1 MEAHCPVFFCSCN
14 LRVLGFLHMDQRS
27 VGIGNKNPDFFGGS
41 SPVTTAKFLFWVRDK
56 GGFPSDSDGK
66 ESACNEGDLGS
77 IPGLGR
83 SSGGGHDNSLQYSC
97 LETSPW
103 TEEPGG
109 LQAMGSQRV
118 RHDWASMHT
127 HTHTHTQG
135 KGEKVQLY
143 LEISSLQRAAGL
155 LGILSGTAPFLV
167 NFTPENRLGH
177 PCGPP
182 VSASHFKGW

>member
-1 MEAHCPVFFCSCN
+1 MLAH
-14 LRVLGFLHMDQRS
+14 
-27 VGIGNKNPDFFGGS
+27 NKNS
-41 SPVTTAKFLFWVRDK
+41 
-56 GGFPSDSDGK
+56 GFPGGSDGK
-66 ESACNEGDLGS
+66 EFPCNEGDLGS

-127 HTHTHTQG
+127 HTHTHTHTQG
-135 KGEKVQLY
+135 QGRESPAVFGNLQFAACCWFTWNSVRHSSFPGELHTWKQVGT
-143 LEISSLQRAAGL
+143 SLWTPCICFAFQRL
-155 LGILSGTAPFLV
+155 VTVRLVFWLKFCVNVSPLSM
-167 NFTPENRLGH
+167 
-177 PCGPP
+177 
-182 VSASHFKGW
+182 